1 MTHHWEALG
10 WTLVHFL
17 WQGAAIALV
26 YRVAD
31 LALAR
36 RSASARYLLALGA
49 LLGMLAVSVG
59 TLAYEESA
67 LAAQHLQASRF
78 LAVGASQAAH
88 LVQTAASRATPD
100 RFIPGRF
107 SPDPSHTNG
116 WPLAAGN
123 YLPYLDALW
132 LAGVLFL
139 SLRTLGGW
147 WLIRRMRQRLQRAPH
162 TLLLRLDV
170 LRRQMNIPRFV
181 DLRLSER
188 LTNPLTA
195 GVFRPWILLP
205 VSALTG
211 LSQEQLEV
219 VLAHELAHIRRA
231 DYFWNL
237 LQTLVETL
245 FFFHPAV
252 WWISRRVREEREL
265 CCDDIAVAACS
276 DPALYASALLR
287 LEEERRTRLHL
298 AMALDGHQSRA
309 GLRARILRILG
320 DREAAPSSFRPIS
333 LAGVTV
339 ALVLFLC
346 PLPKLFAS
354 FRAIPHVAATI
365 VPTATRVTR
374 TVVYRATHPV
384 LQIASSTPKP
394 SPDHADAPQP
404 AAEPDPAGQS
414 AAEGQSTGQGS
425 STSGHSDYIDAMR
438 AAGYDVDLDKYI
450 AMKAQ
455 GITPQYAADMAKVFG
470 EKLSADKLIALKV
483 QDVTPDY
490 IAKMRAAGFNVDASK
505 FIALRV
511 QDITPDYAAEMAKA
525 TGQTNLS
532 ADKLIALRVQDIT
545 PDYIA
550 KMRAGGFDVD
560 VNKFIAMKVQNIT
573 PEYAAEMAKATGADK
588 LSVDQLIAMRV
599 QDLTPDYIAKMH
611 ADGYDADVSKLIA
624 MRVQDITPEYADA
637 MAKLGF
643 GKPSVDQLIAL
654 RVQGVTPDYAAQ
666 LHADGITAASF
677 NDLIQYRIFNVSP
690 DFVAGMKAAG
700 FPDIPTKKLVQL
712 RVQNVTPDYAKSV
725 KAQFPDA
732 TVEDLVRMRIFN
744 IDAAFIANAKR
755 HGFDN
760 LTIEKLVKLRISG
773 VLDDESNQP

>member
-31 LALAR
+31 IALAR
-36 RSASARYLLALGA
+36 RSANARYVLALGA
-49 LLGMLAVSVG
+49 LLGMFAVSVG
-59 TLAYEESA
+59 TLMYEEA
-67 LAAQHLQASRF
+67 AFYQPLAQHA
-78 LAVGASQAAH
+78 
-88 LVQTAASRATPD
+88 AASLRNVAAPATRPLHLDLSNTPAAAPLRQAD
-100 RFIPGRF
+100 RFVL
-107 SPDPSHTNG
+107 DH
-116 WPLAAGN
+116 LM
-123 YLPYLDALW
+123 PYLDGLW
-132 LAGVLFL
+132 LAGVLLL

-147 WLIRRMRQRLQRAPH
+147 WLIRRMRARLQQAPH

-181 DLRLSER
+181 DLRLSTR

-195 GVFRPWILLP
+195 GVVRPWILLP
-205 VSALTG
+205 VTALTG
-211 LSQEQLEV
+211 LSPEQLEV

-231 DYFWNL
+231 DYLWNL

-276 DPALYASALLR
+276 DPTVYASALLR

-320 DREAAPSSFRPIS
+320 DREATPRSFRPIS
-333 LAGVTV
+333 LAGVAI

-354 FRAIPHVAATI
+354 FRAVPHVAASI

-374 TVVYRATHPV
+374 TVVYRATHTV
-384 LQIASSTPKP
+384 LQVSSSTPKP
-394 SPDHADAPQP
+394 SAAQAAEPSPQP
-404 AAEPDPAGQS
+404 ASEPNSASEDQAE
-414 AAEGQSTGQGS
+414 S
-425 STSGHSDYIDAMR
+425 SSPTTGHSDYIDAMK

-450 AMKAQ
+450 AMRVQ
-455 GITPQYAADMAKVFG
+455 GITPEYAADMSKVFG
-470 EKLSADKLIALKV
+470 EKLSADKLIGLKV
-483 QDVTPDY
+483 QGVTPDY
-490 IAKMRAAGFNVDASK
+490 ISKMRAAGFNVDA
-505 FIALRV
+505 
-511 QDITPDYAAEMAKA
+511 
-525 TGQTNLS
+525 
-532 ADKLIALRVQDIT
+532 
-545 PDYIA
+545 
-550 KMRAGGFDVD
+550 
-560 VNKFIAMKVQNIT
+560 NKFIAMRVQDIT
-573 PEYAAEMAKATGADK
+573 PEYAAEMAKATGEANLSADK
-588 LSVDQLIAMRV
+588 LIAMRVQDLTPEYIAKMHAAGYDADVNKLIAMKVQDITPEYAQEMAKATGETKLSADKLIAMRV

-611 ADGYDADVSKLIA
+611 ADGYDADTNKLIA
-624 MRVQDITPEYADA
+624 MKVQDITPEYADA
-637 MAKLGF
+637 MSKLGF
-643 GKPSVDQLIAL
+643 GKPTVDQLIAL
-654 RVQGVTPDYAAQ
+654 KVQGVSADYAAQ
-666 LHADGITAASF
+666 LHADGIEAASF

-700 FPDIPTKKLVQL
+700 FDNIPTKKLVEL
-712 RVQNVTPDYAKSV
+712 RVQNVTPDFAKSV
-725 KAQFPDA
+725 KVQFPDA
-732 TVEDLVRMRIFN
+732 TVEDLLQMRIFN
-744 IDAAFIANAKR
+744 IDGDFIASAKQ
-755 HGFDN
+755 HGFEP

-773 VLDDESNQP
+773 ILDDADDSNKK